1 MFLARYGKVK
11 LNTYTGINDIIQMK
25 VKVSR
30 MANTNKRYEPEFKKQ
45 MVRLVLEEGRTIASV
60 NKEYHLGEG
69 TVRSWIRQFEEEC
82 ETNPETNE
90 TGELYEEN
98 RRLRKKL
105 EEMEKEN
112 RFLK

>member
-1 MFLARYGKVK
+1 
-11 LNTYTGINDIIQMK
+11 MK
-25 VKVSR
+25 VKVNR

-69 TVRSWIRQFEEEC
+69 TVRSWIRRFEEEC
-82 ETNPETNE
+82 ETNPETND

-112 RFLK
+112 RFLKKAAAFFAKETE